1 MQLIWLSMMVIAVS
15 EFHRTVGQ
23 CLPEQKSLLFQMRN
37 NLTYDSSL
45 STKLVRWNDG
55 TDCCRWRGVLCD
67 IGGRVIGLDL
77 AGESISGTIDDSNSI
92 FRLRFLR
99 RLSLAQNSFDYSSQ
113 LSAGFG
119 KLTELNYLNL
129 SETDFGGQIPGEFSR
144 LSRLVTLDL
153 STYST
158 SLLKLENPNLKM
170 FIQNL
175 SKLRELRLDGVD
187 IAAQGNSWCQVLSS
201 SLPDLQ
207 VLSLI
212 NCNTSHP
219 PDSSLGKLQSLS
231 VIRLDQN
238 PFSAPIPDFFGDF
251 PNLTFLSLSACN
263 MLGKS
268 PQKIFQV
275 PTLKKIDLSNNRE
288 LGGSLPEFSHN
299 GSLEDLNL
307 SFTQF
312 SGDLPAS
319 IGKLRMLTRLELFG
333 CNFSGRIPSSMSNL
347 SQLVHLGLSM
357 NGFSG
362 SLPSLSRSKNLATI
376 LLAGNM
382 MMGTIPPDWKALK
395 NLWRL
400 DLSDNSL
407 SGLIPQYLFA
417 LPSLNSLNL
426 ANNQLSGQINEPEDA
441 SPSPLESLDLRG
453 NRLEGPFPHFLF
465 NIRSLFD
472 LSLAS
477 NKLTGLLELVTFT
490 KLENLTNLDLSYN
503 NLSVGTSGSY
513 SEISLLPKLNSLML
527 ASCKLKR
534 FPFLKNQSRMN
545 MLDLSDNQIRGEIPN
560 WVWELHDGYLPFV
573 NLSHNEFTGL
583 QKPYRFTFHQY
594 LDLHANQLRGQIPLP
609 PRAAVF
615 IDFSNN
621 KFDSPLPADI
631 GNYLS
636 SAILFKIADS
646 GIVDGIPLSLCNSTR
661 LQVLDM
667 SANNLTSSI
676 PSCLIELSRIL
687 KVINLRENKL
697 SGNIPDIFPQ
707 DCALETLDLSY
718 NLLEGPIPKSLI
730 NCSKLKVLNLGN
742 NRMNDSFPCWSKNL
756 SDLRVLVLHS
766 NSFHGDISCPGVKS
780 SWLNLQIIHIASN
793 NFQGVL
799 PPDFFLDLTAM
810 MVNYFNS
817 SLQLDY
823 LHYQAGVYRVYYQDS
838 ITMNYK
844 GNPSAVVKILSAL
857 TSIDV
862 SSNNFRGQIPE
873 TVGDLRSLRLLNL
886 SNNAFADQIPWSVGN
901 LTHLEALDLS
911 LNKLSGKI
919 PEQLGSL
926 TFLNFLNLSY
936 NHLEGRI
943 PGGNQMHTFGE
954 SSFAGNERLCGFPLN
969 QTCKNATA
977 TVPPQPTFEDQ
988 KQEYFKR
995 DVYVSAAIGFL
1006 FGLGVILWPL
1016 WISRRC
1022 RKCFDTIFDKL
1033 ISRIFDQPKHV
1044 HFLSDDW

>member
-1 MQLIWLSMMVIAVS
+1 MIKIQVHLWLMMIVLITLSDFNQAIG
-15 EFHRTVGQ
+15 E
-23 CLPEQKSLLFQMRN
+23 CLPEQKALLLQLRN

-45 STKLVRWNDG
+45 STKLVQWNDG
-55 TDCCRWRGVLCD
+55 TDCCRWRGVQCD
-67 IGGRVIGLDL
+67 DGGRVIGLDL
-77 AGESISGTIDDSNSI
+77 AGDSISGTLLDSSSL
-92 FRLRFLR
+92 FCLQFLQ
-99 RLSLAQNSFDYSSQ
+99 RLSLAQNSFDFSSR
-113 LSAGFG
+113 LPAGFG
-119 KLTELNYLNL
+119 NLTELNHLNL
-129 SETDFGGQIPGEFSR
+129 SETGFGGQIPVEFSR
-144 LSRLVTLDL
+144 ISRLVTLDL
-153 STYST
+153 STSST
-158 SLLKLENPNLKM
+158 SLLKLENPNPKM
-170 FIQNL
+170 IVQNL
-175 SKLRELRLDGVD
+175 SKLRELHLDGVD
-187 IAAQGNSWCQVLSS
+187 IASQGNGWCQVLSS

-212 NCNTSHP
+212 NCNISHP
-219 PDSSLGKLQSLS
+219 PDSSLAKLQSLS
-231 VIRLDQN
+231 IIHLDSN
-238 PFSAPIPDFFGDF
+238 LFFAPIPDFFGDF
-251 PNLTFLSLSACN
+251 PNLTILSLSTSN
-263 MLGKS
+263 LLGET

-275 PTLKKIDLSNNRE
+275 STLKKIDLSNNRE
-288 LGGSLPEFSHN
+288 LGGSLPEFPHN
-299 GSLEDLNL
+299 GSLEDLDL
-307 SFTQF
+307 SLTEF
-312 SGDLPAS
+312 SGNLPAS
-319 IGKLRMLTRLELFG
+319 IGRLRMRTRLNLLG
-333 CNFSGRIPSSMSNL
+333 CNFSGTIPSSISNL
-347 SQLVHLGLSM
+347 SQLVHLGLSG

-362 SLPSLSRSKNLATI
+362 SLPSFTQSKNLTTI
-376 LLAGNM
+376 LLAGNKM
-382 MMGTIPPDWKALK
+382 TGTIPSDWKDDK
-395 NLWRL
+395 
-400 DLSDNSL
+400 SL
-407 SGLIPQYLFA
+407 SGLLPPFLFV
-417 LPSLNSLNL
+417 LPSLKNLNL

-441 SPSPLESLDLRG
+441 SPSPLESLDLSG

-503 NLSVGTSGSY
+503 NLSVGTSSSY
-513 SEISLLPKLNSLML
+513 SEFSLLPKLNSLML

-534 FPFLKNQSRMN
+534 FPFLKNQSRLN

-718 NLLEGPIPKSLI
+718 NLVEGPIPKSLI

-817 SLQLDY
+817 R
-823 LHYQAGVYRVYYQDS
+823 VNRVYYQDS

-844 GNPSAVVKILSAL
+844 GNPSMVVKILSAL

-954 SSFAGNERLCGFPLN
+954 SSFAGNERICGFPLN

-977 TVPPQPTFEDQ
+977 PVPPQPTFEDQ
-988 KQEYFKR
+988 KQEYSKK

-1006 FGLGVILWPL
+1006 FGFGVILWPL
-1016 WISRRC
+1016 SISRRC
-1022 RKCFDTIFDKL
+1022 RKCYNAIFDKL
-1033 ISRIFDQPKHV
+1033 ISRIFDRPKHI